1 MTEIAM
7 RDDRNAVAIPDQ
19 QPAIGTDLE
28 MWARQAVAA
37 SSYATAVCS
46 TSMAPAAY
54 RGKPAEATA
63 AILAGAELGFSP
75 MASLRAF
82 DNISGTPAP
91 KARTQLAV
99 VQRAGHEVEI
109 VESTDLRAEVR
120 GRRFGKGNWQTSVWD
135 IPRAEKTPQFKS
147 NANYRTNSAQMLAAR
162 AISEVCRWIAADAI
176 MGMPYSSEE
185 LQGSPEQVAAPVARR
200 LTIADLDEPAETR
213 TPADDEPMTE
223 AQRGQMFALWGELGY
238 KSEADRATRL
248 QLTARFIGVESLETS
263 ADLTQAEADRVIAA
277 LRERRAQT
285 AGGDGQ

>member
-1 MTEIAM
+1 
-7 RDDRNAVAIPDQ
+7 
-19 QPAIGTDLE
+19 
-28 MWARQAVAA
+28 
-37 SSYATAVCS
+37 
-46 TSMAPAAY
+46 
-54 RGKPAEATA
+54 
-63 AILAGAELGFSP
+63 

-147 NANYRTNSAQMLAAR
+147 NANYRTNPAQMLAAR

-185 LQGSPEQVAAPVARR
+185 LQGSPEPVAAPVARR
-200 LTIADLDEPAETR
+200 LTIADLDAPAETR
-213 TPADDEPMTE
+213 TPAWIPSDDEPMTDH
-223 AQRGQMFALWGELGY
+223 QRREMFALWGELGFAGD
-238 KSEADRATRL
+238 ENRETRL
-248 QLTARFIGVESLETS
+248 QVTAKILGLETLES
-263 ADLTQAEADRVIAA
+263 SSDLTQVEADRVIAA
-277 LRERRAQT
+277 LRERKEQT
-285 AGGDGQ
+285 AGGEGQ